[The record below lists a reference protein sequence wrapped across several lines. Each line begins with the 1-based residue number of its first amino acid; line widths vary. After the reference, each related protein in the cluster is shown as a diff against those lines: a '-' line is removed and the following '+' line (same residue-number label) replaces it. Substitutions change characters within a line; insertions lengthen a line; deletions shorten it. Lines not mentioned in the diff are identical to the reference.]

1 MTDPLS
7 GLDALAGRLADI
19 ERRFAGLHAGLD
31 DVDGTATDD
40 TGLVSATVDATGG
53 LTDLTVEPA
62 ALRAGTADLA
72 RMVLEAYRRAR
83 AAATAQ
89 LDERTE
95 GLDATL
101 GAGLTELFGKPGD
114 FAALGRL
121 EEAVARLGAL
131 DARLPR
137 PPA

>member
-19 ERRFAGLHAGLD
+19 ERRFAGLHADLD
-31 DVDGTATDD
+31 ELAGTATDD

-53 LTDLTVEPA
+53 LTDLTFEPA
-62 ALRAGTADLA
+62 ALRSGTADLSA
-72 RMVLEAYRRAR
+72 MVLQAYRRAR
-83 AAATAQ
+83 TTATAQ
-89 LDERTE
+89 LDERPE

-101 GAGLTELFGKPGD
+101 GAGLGDLFGKPGD

>member
-1 MTDPLS
+1 MPVPRLT
-7 GLDALAGRLADI
+7 GRLVFPPVEQADP
-19 ERRFAGLHAGLD
+19 D
-31 DVDGTATDD
+31 
-40 TGLVSATVDATGG
+40 GLVAVGG
-53 LTDLTVEPA
+53 DLSVGR
-62 ALRAGTADLA
+62 L
-72 RMVLEAYRRAR
+72 LEAYRRAR